1 MFPGKLLN
9 FKLNRGIVQR
19 DFNAKF
25 LHLLSVGRF
34 TFRSRMLFTY
44 KCNLQSLQKTNQLE

>member
-25 LHLLSVGRF
+25 LQLLSIGMF
-34 TFRSRMLFTY
+34 TFRSRMSFIY
-44 KCNLQSLQKTNQLE
+44 KCNPRSLTKTNLL

>member
-9 FKLNRGIVQR
+9 FKLNRVIVQL

-25 LHLLSVGRF
+25 LHLLSIG
-34 TFRSRMLFTY
+34 M
-44 KCNLQSLQKTNQLE
+44 

>member
-19 DFNAKF
+19 DAKF
-25 LHLLSVGRF
+25 LQLLSTGMF
-34 TFRSRMLFTY
+34 TFRSRMSFIY
-44 KCNLQSLQKTNQLE
+44 KCNPRSLTKTNLL